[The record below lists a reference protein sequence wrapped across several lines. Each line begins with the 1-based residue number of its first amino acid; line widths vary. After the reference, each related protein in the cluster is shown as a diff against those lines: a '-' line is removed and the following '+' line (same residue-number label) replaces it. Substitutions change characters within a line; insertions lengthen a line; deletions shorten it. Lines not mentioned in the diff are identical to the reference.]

1 MTAATVL
8 FWRRTDIVGLERLVL
23 TTSPDGVTAESTVLS
38 AEAGGL
44 RLDHHW
50 RLDPAWRT
58 IAVTVERWSA
68 DGHGRLRLERAG
80 TGWRVDGAV
89 RPDLDGAEEP
99 DLSETPF
106 CNSLPIRRLANGSGP
121 SLTLDT
127 AYIDG
132 PALTVTRSRQRYDRL
147 AADRFR
153 YVDLGVAEG
162 FVADLVVDREGLVLR
177 YQHLFER
184 IAPET

>member
-23 TTSPDGVTAESTVLS
+23 KTSPDGVTAESTVLS

-50 RLDPAWRT
+50 RLDPAWRA
-58 IAVTVERWSA
+58 IAVTVERWNA

-80 TGWRVDGAV
+80 RGWRVDGAV
-89 RPDLDGAEEP
+89 RPDLDGTEEP
-99 DLSETPF
+99 DLSVTPF
-106 CNSLPIRRLANGSGP
+106 CNTLPIRRLANEAAP

>member
-1 MTAATVL
+1 MPATTVL
-8 FWRRTDIVGLERLVL
+8 FWRRIDIAGLERLVL
-23 TTSPDGVTAESTVLS
+23 TNGPDGVTVESTVLN

-44 RLDHHW
+44 RLDHRW

-58 IAVTVERWSA
+58 IAVSVERWNA
-68 DGHGRLRLERAG
+68 DGHGRLLLERFG
-80 TGWRVDGAV
+80 DGWRVNGGS

-99 DLSETPF
+99 DLSVTPF
-106 CNSLPIRRLANGSGP
+106 CNSLPIRRLAEDPAG

-127 AYIDG
+127 AFIDG
-132 PALTVTRSRQRYDRL
+132 AALTVVRSRQRYERL

-162 FVADLVVDREGLVLR
+162 FVADLAVDGEGLVLR

-184 IAPET
+184 VVPQP